1 MKYNVPIG
9 YSGHER
15 GTAVTLA
22 AVALGAVIIERHIT
36 LNRDME
42 GPDHSASLEKK
53 DFKVN
58 LEMIAQMNKNKHYS
72 TIARIEVADRL
83 PHKSMSQVYTHIY
96 KLELNLNY
104 PPALRKVRDLADKN
118 LFKLVKSMTS
128 NPNDVI
134 KALK

>member
-1 MKYNVPIG
+1 MIK
-9 YSGHER
+9 
-15 GTAVTLA
+15 LK
-22 AVALGAVIIERHIT
+22 
-36 LNRDME
+36 
-42 GPDHSASLEKK
+42 SLIKENCGCGDSCCSTKEQINEKK
-53 DFKVN
+53 EFQGSLD
-58 LEMIAQMNKNKHYS
+58 MIASMNKKKHDS

-83 PHKSMSQVYTHIY
+83 PHKSMSEVYNHIY

-104 PPALRKVRDLADKN
+104 PSALRKVRDLADKN

>member
-1 MKYNVPIG
+1 MIKLKDILN
-9 YSGHER
+9 ER
-15 GTAVTLA
+15 
-22 AVALGAVIIERHIT
+22 
-36 LNRDME
+36 
-42 GPDHSASLEKK
+42 K
-53 DFKVN
+53 DFQGN
-58 LEMIAQMNKNKHYS
+58 LEMIAQMNKNKHDS

-83 PHKSMSQVYTHIY
+83 PHKAMSEVYTHIY

-134 KALK
+134 KALKWLNYKIY

>member
-1 MKYNVPIG
+1 MIKLKNM
-9 YSGHER
+9 
-15 GTAVTLA
+15 
-22 AVALGAVIIERHIT
+22 
-36 LNRDME
+36 LN
-42 GPDHSASLEKK
+42 EKK
-53 DFKVN
+53 DFRGN
-58 LEMIAQMNKNKHYS
+58 LEMITQMNKNKHDS

-104 PPALRKVRDLADKN
+104 PSALRKVRDLADKT
-118 LFKLVKSMTS
+118 LFKLVKGMVS

>member
-1 MKYNVPIG
+1 MIKLKNM
-9 YSGHER
+9 
-15 GTAVTLA
+15 
-22 AVALGAVIIERHIT
+22 
-36 LNRDME
+36 LN
-42 GPDHSASLEKK
+42 EKTE
-53 DFKVN
+53 FKGN
-58 LEMIAQMNKNKHYS
+58 LELIASMNKKKHDS
-72 TIARIEVADRL
+72 TVARIEVADRL
-83 PHKSMSQVYTHIY
+83 PHKAMSEVYTHIY

>member
-1 MKYNVPIG
+1 MIKLKDI
-9 YSGHER
+9 
-15 GTAVTLA
+15 
-22 AVALGAVIIERHIT
+22 
-36 LNRDME
+36 LN
-42 GPDHSASLEKK
+42 EKTE
-53 DFKVN
+53 FKGN
-58 LEMIAQMNKNKHYS
+58 LQMIASMNKKKHDS
-72 TIARIEVADRL
+72 TVARIEVADRL
-83 PHKSMSQVYTHIY
+83 PHKAMSEVYTHIY

>member
-1 MKYNVPIG
+1 MIKLKNM
-9 YSGHER
+9 
-15 GTAVTLA
+15 
-22 AVALGAVIIERHIT
+22 
-36 LNRDME
+36 LN
-42 GPDHSASLEKK
+42 EKTE
-53 DFKVN
+53 FKGN
-58 LEMIAQMNKNKHYS
+58 LELIASMNKKKHDS

-83 PHKSMSQVYTHIY
+83 PHKSMSQVYNHIY

-118 LFKLVKSMTS
+118 LFKLVKNMTS